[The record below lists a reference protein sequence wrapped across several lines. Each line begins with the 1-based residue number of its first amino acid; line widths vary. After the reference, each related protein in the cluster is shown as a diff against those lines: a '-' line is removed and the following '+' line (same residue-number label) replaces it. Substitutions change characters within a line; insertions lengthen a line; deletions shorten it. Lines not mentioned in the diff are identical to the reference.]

1 MPYIHFTPAQ
11 IEQAQNADLEE
22 FLRSRGEKLKHSGSE
37 WEWRD
42 DSLQGGGAK
51 VTIRQNQWYH
61 HYEQTGGKAID
72 FVRRFYNLDF
82 PDAVQMLLG
91 SGQRDAA
98 PNYSPIK
105 LSKKSVKPFV
115 LPEANSDM
123 RRVFAYLIKQRFIDR
138 GIIHHF
144 SHNGTLYEDAEH
156 HNAVFVGKDEN
167 GIAKH
172 AHKRST
178 YQDSSYKG
186 NIEGCNADYSFH
198 HTGTS
203 NRLYVFEAPIDMLSY
218 LTLQPKNWEQHSYVS
233 LCCVADHAAVKM
245 LQLNPNID
253 TVMLCLDHDAAGIE
267 ACYRIAEHLHEIG
280 DYKVYRESPQYKD
293 WNEMLKAKNGIIPIP
308 ASEHPNME
316 YVKDF
321 CNSLSNEKIKWSEE
335 YENLKR
341 YPQKLMEQSTAKL
354 SECITKL
361 KNMSLENSI
370 SIQER
375 TLEMTRCAL
384 SFAIIRDRQFG
395 VKLLEDWYTDKMLEM
410 YKPNHDLSGYANR
423 INDMKNKL
431 QGFIQNYSADKIL
444 TKSEAA
450 KQIESMLEIG
460 LDAIRLNVFV
470 SLQDQEQTQMVE
482 QTM

>member
-1 MPYIHFTPAQ
+1 MPYIHFTPEQ

-22 FLRSRGEKLKHSGSE
+22 FLRSRGEKLKRSGSE

-42 DSLQGGGAK
+42 GSAK

-91 SGQRDAA
+91 SGYIPLA
-98 PNYSPIK
+98 PSATVK
-105 LSKKSVKPFV
+105 QQKSVKPFV

-123 RRVFAYLIKQRFIDR
+123 RRVFAYLLKQRFIDR
-138 GIIHHF
+138 DIIHYF
-144 SHNGTLYEDAEH
+144 AHNGMLYEDTEH

-167 GIAKH
+167 GILKH

-178 YQDSSYKG
+178 YQGSSYKG

-203 NRLYVFEAPIDMLSY
+203 NRLYVFEAPIDLLSY
-218 LTLQPKNWEQHSYVS
+218 LTLHSKNWEQHSYVS
-233 LCCVADHAAVKM
+233 LCCVADHAAVKV

-293 WNEMLKAKNGIIPIP
+293 WNEMLKAKNGIIPIS

-321 CNSLSNEKIKWSEE
+321 CNSLADEKIEWSEE
-335 YENLKR
+335 YEQLKR
-341 YPQKLMEQSTAKL
+341 YPQKLMEQTTAKL
-354 SECITKL
+354 SGCIGKL
-361 KNMSLENSI
+361 KNISPENTI

-395 VKLLEDWYTDKMLEM
+395 VKLLEDWYTDKMLKM
-410 YKPNHDLSGYANR
+410 YKPNHDRNGYANR
-423 INDMKNKL
+423 INDMEKKL
-431 QGFIQNYSADKIL
+431 QDFIRNYSADKIL

-450 KQIESMLEIG
+450 KQIENMLEIG
-460 LDAIRLNVFV
+460 LDAVRLNAFV
-470 SLQDQEQTQMVE
+470 SLQEQEQTE
-482 QTM
+482 KFGHILE

>member
-1 MPYIHFTPAQ
+1 MAYIHFTPEQ
-11 IEQAQNADLEE
+11 IEQAQNIDLEE
-22 FLRSRGEKLKHSGSE
+22 FLRSRGEKLKRSGSE

-42 DSLQGGGAK
+42 GSAK

-98 PNYSPIK
+98 PNHSSIK
-105 LSKKSVKPFV
+105 FSKKSVKPFV

-123 RRVFAYLIKQRFIDR
+123 RRVFAYLMKQRFIDR
-138 GIIHHF
+138 DIIHHF
-144 SHNGTLYEDAEH
+144 AHNGTLYEDAEH

-167 GIAKH
+167 GIPKH

-178 YQDSSYKG
+178 YTDSNYKG

-218 LTLQPKNWEQHSYVS
+218 LTLHPKNWQRHSYVA

-245 LQLNPNID
+245 LELNPNID
-253 TVMLCLDHDAAGIE
+253 TVVLCLDHDAAGIE
-267 ACYRIAEHLHEIG
+267 ACYCIAEHLHELG
-280 DYKVYRESPQYKD
+280 DYRVYRESPQYKD
-293 WNEMLKAKNGIIPIP
+293 WNEMLKAQNGQIPIP

-321 CNSLSNEKIKWSEE
+321 CNSLADEKIEWSEE
-335 YENLKR
+335 YEQLKR
-341 YPQKLMEQSTAKL
+341 YPQKLIEQTTAKL
-354 SECITKL
+354 SGCIGKL
-361 KNMSLENSI
+361 KNISPENTI

-375 TLEMTRCAL
+375 TLEMARCAL
-384 SFAIIRDRQFG
+384 SFAVIRDRQFG
-395 VKLLEDWYTDKMLEM
+395 VKMLECSYTDKMLEM
-410 YKPNHDLSGYANR
+410 YKPHHDRSGYANR
-423 INDMKNKL
+423 INDIEKKL
-431 QGFIQNYSADKIL
+431 QSFIREYQSDRIL
-444 TKSEAA
+444 TKSEASN
-450 KQIESMLEIG
+450 QIANMLEIG
-460 LDAIRLNVFV
+460 LDTVRLNAFV
-470 SLQDQEQTQMVE
+470 SLQEQEQE
-482 QTM
+482 QENPIIHY

>member
-1 MPYIHFTPAQ
+1 MSYIHFTPEQ
-11 IEQAQNADLEE
+11 IEQAQNVDIESFLEG
-22 FLRSRGEKLKHSGSE
+22 RGEKLKRSGSE

-42 DSLQGGGAK
+42 GSAK
-51 VTIRQNQWYH
+51 VTIRQNRWYH

-91 SGQRDAA
+91 SGYI
-98 PNYSPIK
+98 PLTPSI
-105 LSKKSVKPFV
+105 SVKRQKEQKPFL

-123 RRVFAYLIKQRFIDR
+123 RRVFAYLMKERFIDR
-138 GIIHHF
+138 DIIHYF
-144 SHNGTLYEDAEH
+144 AHNGTLYEDAEH
-156 HNAVFVGKDEN
+156 HNAIFVGKDEN
-167 GIAKH
+167 GVAKH

-198 HTGTS
+198 HIGTS

-218 LTLQPKNWEQHSYVS
+218 LTLHPYNWEQHSYVA

-267 ACYRIAEHLHEIG
+267 ACYRIAEHLHEMG

-293 WNEMLKAKNGIIPIP
+293 WNEMLKSKNGLIPIP

-316 YVKDF
+316 YVKEL
-321 CNSLSNEKIKWSEE
+321 CISLADEKIEWSEE
-335 YENLKR
+335 YEKLKR
-341 YPQKLMEQSTAKL
+341 YPQKLMEQTTAKL

-361 KNMSLENSI
+361 KNI
-370 SIQER
+370 SSEYVSAVQER

-395 VKLLEDWYTDKMLEM
+395 VKLVEDWYTDKMLEM
-410 YKPNHDLSGYANR
+410 YKPHHDRSGYGNR
-423 INDMKNKL
+423 INDMEKKL
-431 QGFIQNYSADKIL
+431 QGFIRNCSADKIL
-444 TKSEAA
+444 TKSETE

-460 LDAIRLNVFV
+460 LDAVRLNAFV
-470 SLQDQEQTQMVE
+470 SLQNQEQNKDIE